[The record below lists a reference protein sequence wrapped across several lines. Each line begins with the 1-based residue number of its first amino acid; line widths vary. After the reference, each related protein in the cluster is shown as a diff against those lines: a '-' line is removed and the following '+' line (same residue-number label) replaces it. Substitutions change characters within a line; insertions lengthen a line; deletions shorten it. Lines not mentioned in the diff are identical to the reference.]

1 MNTWYKVTFPV
12 SRKRT
17 NFNVLYCI
25 FEYYMHHI
33 VTFSREHFNKGK

>member
-33 VTFSREHFNKGK
+33 VTFSRENFN